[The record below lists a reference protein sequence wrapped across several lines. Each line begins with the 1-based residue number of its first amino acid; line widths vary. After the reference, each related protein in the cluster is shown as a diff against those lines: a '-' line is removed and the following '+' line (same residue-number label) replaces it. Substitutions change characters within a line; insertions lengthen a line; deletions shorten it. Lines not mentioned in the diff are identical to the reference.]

1 MAERGKTDLAP
12 QRRSLK
18 LSPAIGDWTTYKVP
32 KQLVK
37 RVKIGLYGFDRLSSE
52 DLNLAHHIHYRFA
65 EMWLKTLR
73 VNLSLAGEL
82 YSVEALQVP
91 YGNFLK
97 SLTGPILQGKI
108 TSGDSHEEIFLA
120 VDSTLAE
127 ILIASALGGVEAG
140 GGRHLLTE
148 ADELVFETAFTENLS
163 TYNNAFSNIFKSLK
177 FEVVSSPDPTPIPS
191 LNPQTTFVIFILELT
206 LGEAHGKVL
215 LGYSGPYL
223 KSLLKKIE
231 EASKPRPL
239 ALNKLGAQILN
250 SIKVQVLAL
259 LGLAELKTGEIGSL
273 EPGDVVTVN
282 NSIFNAVSILLG
294 GKKVVLGQPG
304 EHNGK
309 MVLRVVGVEKEKE
322 IKVEP
327 PPVLAPTPSG
337 AGLAPPP
344 KVEAPP
350 PPKPSIIAPPPR
362 PFKPLTPPP
371 PLPKKEVLEE
381 EEEFP
386 EEEFEEEELEKEEFP
401 EEDLEEEDFP
411 EEDLE
416 EEEEK

>member
-37 RVKIGLYGFDRLSSE
+37 RIKIGLYGFDRLSSE
-52 DLNLAHHIHYRFA
+52 DLNFAHHMHYRFA

-108 TSGDSHEEIFLA
+108 TSSDSHEEIFLA
-120 VDSTLAE
+120 VDSSLAE
-127 ILIASALGGVEAG
+127 IIISSALGGMEAG

-148 ADELVFETAFTENLS
+148 ADELVFETAFTENLG

-231 EASKPRPL
+231 EISKPKPL

-250 SIKVQVLAL
+250 SIKVPVLAL

-322 IKVEP
+322 VKVEP
-327 PPVLAPTPSG
+327 PPI
-337 AGLAPPP
+337 LAPPP
-344 KVEAPP
+344 KVEVPP
-350 PPKPSIIAPPPR
+350 PPSPKATIAPPMVAPPR
-362 PFKPLTPPP
+362 PFKPLPTPPPP
-371 PLPKKEVLEE
+371 PLPKEEELLE

-386 EEEFEEEELEKEEFP
+386 EEEFE